1 METYQELRYV
11 AGRSRTTDVY
21 AISGKKIIIE
31 GTFIK
36 TARLKDEYESDVSEP
51 DVLIQ
56 ALVDFKCRADI
67 FTFWDRVPTGTKHPY
82 FCEPQIQALLP
93 VESYELWWRSLDRR
107 VRKIVRR
114 SVKRG
119 VHVRIA
125 KLDDNLLRGIK
136 EIYDESPI
144 KRNKPFWHYNKS
156 IDELRIRL
164 GQDSDI
170 SEFIVAFYG
179 GEVIGFIKMI
189 YRDKFADP
197 VLFIAKMLHSRK
209 YPSNL
214 LIAKA
219 VERCAEKGL
228 PFIHY
233 SDWRIGTHGDFLRR
247 NGFRKFRVNR
257 YYVPLTGKGKL
268 ALQLGIHKSIRS
280 RIPEWARIRLQKV
293 RGTFYRLHFRLIGKK
308 LDEIES
314 EVNR

>member
-1 METYQELRYV
+1 METYQEICYV
-11 AGRSRTTDVY
+11 DGRTRPTDVY
-21 AISGKKIIIE
+21 VISGRKIIIG
-31 GTFIK
+31 GTFIR
-36 TARLKDEYESDVSEP
+36 TARLKDEYEFDVTEP
-51 DVLIQ
+51 DALIK
-56 ALVDFKCRADI
+56 ALSNSRCRADI
-67 FTFWDRVPTGTKHPY
+67 FTFWDRLPTDTKHPY
-82 FCEPQIQALLP
+82 LCEPQTQALLP
-93 VESYELWWRSLDRR
+93 VESYELWWRTLDRR

-119 VHVRIA
+119 VRVRIA
-125 KLDDNLLRGIK
+125 ELDDNLLRGIK
-136 EIYDESPI
+136 EIFDESPL
-144 KRNKPFWHYNKS
+144 KRGKPFWHYNKT
-156 IDELRIRL
+156 IEELRIEV
-164 GQDSDI
+164 GQDPDN

-179 GEVIGFIKMI
+179 EEVIGFIKMI

-197 VLFIAKMLHSRK
+197 VLFVAKMLHSRK

-247 NGFRKFRVNR
+247 NGFGKFEVNR

-280 RIPEWARIRLQKV
+280 RIPEKARVRLQKV
-293 RGTFYRLHFRLIGKK
+293 RGALYKLQFRLNGKK
-308 LDEIES
+308 EDDIES
-314 EVNR
+314 EVDG